1 MRKYLSSFPLNVVR
15 NEVKQQQPLASV
27 FHCQHRFI
35 SYMFPASF
43 RSEKCPLSRLAVPL
57 SSVSWLGEPRLSFL
71 LIFPVLVSV
80 RREAGVSYLASLVT
94 SQWAG
99 MVCKWI
105 LQGLNLLRKTRRSID
120 ARCDCAWCVED

>member
-1 MRKYLSSFPLNVVR
+1 MVKVKKVRKYFSSFPLNVVC
-15 NEVKQQQPLASV
+15 NEVKQPLASL

-35 SYMFPASF
+35 SASV

-57 SSVSWLGEPRLSFL
+57 SSLSWLGEPRLSFL